1 MATLARDIR
10 RSLTRVQ
17 MEFSA
22 RTGAAPALPSYA
34 NVHRRTVVVPA
45 QGLMILNQVTLPS
58 RDVAR
63 GSAFYRLLGLVQIVD
78 ALPRY
83 ARFEI
88 PDGLA
93 TLSLELV
100 EEPPSGPRP
109 VIYFECEDLDAT
121 VEALRARGVTFDHAP
136 RDQDW
141 LWREARLRD
150 PDGNELCLYHAGA
163 NRRFPPWRLG
173 AAVSP

>member
-1 MATLARDIR
+1 
-10 RSLTRVQ
+10 
-17 MEFSA
+17 
-22 RTGAAPALPSYA
+22 
-34 NVHRRTVVVPA
+34 
-45 QGLMILNQVTLPS
+45 MILNQVTLPS

-63 GSAFYRLLGLVQIVD
+63 GVVFYRSLGFVQIVD

-100 EEPPSGPRP
+100 AEPLSGPRP
-109 VIYFECEDLDAT
+109 VIYFECEDLDAKV
-121 VEALRARGVTFDHAP
+121 VELEARGVAFEHGP
-136 RDQDW
+136 RDERW

-150 PDGNELCLYHAGA
+150 PDGNELCLYRAGE

-173 AAVSP
+173 AAVHP